1 MSRKK
6 RSNGERIGRAFAG
19 LSHNLILSRA
29 FSELTGTAVKV
40 LMLLMTRYN
49 GRNNGH
55 ISFAY
60 SDAEKSGVA
69 RTSTQ
74 RAFIELQDKGF
85 IKQTKAGVYRGNV
98 SEWLLTF
105 RSDDRNGHARTDD
118 WKQYPN
124 NEKNELIAAKRDK
137 YARARKASECERIK
151 ENLNDNRPE
160 PATVITTPESEHA
173 SAEMNI
179 LYQSLENLKRKQG
192 LL

>member
-6 RSNGERIGRAFAG
+6 RSNGEKIGGQFAG
-19 LSHNLILSRA
+19 LPHNLIKSRA
-29 FSELTGTAVKV
+29 FFELKGTAVKL

-49 GRNNGH
+49 GRNNGR
-55 ISFAY
+55 IAFGY
-60 SDAEKSGVA
+60 SDAEKLGVA
-69 RTSTQ
+69 RNSTQ

-124 NEKNELIAAKRDK
+124 NEKDAELIAAKRDK
-137 YARARKASECERIK
+137 YARAKKASKCERIETHK
-151 ENLNDNRPE
+151 TECDCIQENANDNR
-160 PATVITTPESEHA
+160 SEHA
-173 SAEMNI
+173 SAEKIPFINT
-179 LYQSLENLKRKQG
+179 LKT
-192 LL
+192 